1 MWKFYEAYLTLCFR
15 DFFNEKKNPFAA
27 VVLNGRSPG
36 RVDFR
41 LKKKWSQGTTTTLLE
56 RFIILESSKIRERR
70 LSYRYSW
77 FNICVIFF
85 NKDLESSFFFKKL
98 DRSQVLLHH
107 AYLPLIKVYVYVLSY
122 VYGLGKYIEVHDYN
136 ILSLFVIDVKPIY
149 VNISATYMS
158 TLSKWEGLE

>member
-1 MWKFYEAYLTLCFR
+1 MTAMFVFTWGQMICKPIRIWKQYDKNKSAWYAIHEVVFVWKFYEAYLTLCFR
-15 DFFNEKKNPFAA
+15 DFFNEKKNSFAA

-85 NKDLESSFFFKKL
+85 NKDLESSFFF
-98 DRSQVLLHH
+98 
-107 AYLPLIKVYVYVLSY
+107 
-122 VYGLGKYIEVHDYN
+122 
-136 ILSLFVIDVKPIY
+136 
-149 VNISATYMS
+149 
-158 TLSKWEGLE
+158 

>member
-1 MWKFYEAYLTLCFR
+1 MCENFMKHIWRYALEIFLMK
-15 DFFNEKKNPFAA
+15 KKNSFAA

-98 DRSQVLLHH
+98 DHNEM
-107 AYLPLIKVYVYVLSY
+107 Y
-122 VYGLGKYIEVHDYN
+122 
-136 ILSLFVIDVKPIY
+136 IDVIAYSCMQCHHSWYQK
-149 VNISATYMS
+149 SR
-158 TLSKWEGLE
+158 TLNL

>member
-1 MWKFYEAYLTLCFR
+1 MCENFMKHIWRYALEI
-15 DFFNEKKNPFAA
+15 FFNEKKNSFAA

-41 LKKKWSQGTTTTLLE
+41 LKKKWSQDTTTTLLE

-98 DRSQVLLHH
+98 DHNEM
-107 AYLPLIKVYVYVLSY
+107 Y
-122 VYGLGKYIEVHDYN
+122 
-136 ILSLFVIDVKPIY
+136 IDVIAYSFMQCHHSWYQK
-149 VNISATYMS
+149 SR
-158 TLSKWEGLE
+158 TLNL